1 METTVCARSR
11 SVPRVLNYVIDL
23 STVGGVK

>member
-11 SVPRVLNYVIDL
+11 IVPRALNYATDPSIY
-23 STVGGVK
+23 SGEK

>member
-1 METTVCARSR
+1 MKTTVCARSR
-11 SVPRVLNYVIDL
+11 IVPRALNYVIDL